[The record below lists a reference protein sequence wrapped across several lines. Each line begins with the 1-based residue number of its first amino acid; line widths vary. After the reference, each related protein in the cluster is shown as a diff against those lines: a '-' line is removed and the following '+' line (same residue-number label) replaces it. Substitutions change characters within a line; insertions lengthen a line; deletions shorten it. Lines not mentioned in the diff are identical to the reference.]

1 MMSERPRA
9 WKRTAAK
16 VSQWG
21 VLSCPKCNE
30 DYLHQQ
36 NTTIF
41 ARGEDADWT
50 TVIAQDGENVQ
61 ATPFPSRELMNPS
74 LRRHGMLI
82 EFWCEHCHYED
93 DEKPNY
99 RLAIYQSKGITT
111 IEWVE

>member
-1 MMSERPRA
+1 MSERPRA
-9 WKRTAAK
+9 WKRTAPH
-16 VSQWG
+16 VNEDG
-21 VLSCPKCNE
+21 VLHCPHCGN
-30 DYLHQQ
+30 DYIHQQ

-61 ATPFPSRELMNPS
+61 ATRFPSSELLNPS
-74 LRRHGMLI
+74 TRRHGMLI

-93 DEKPNY
+93 GKKANY
-99 RLAIYQSKGITT
+99 RLAIWQGKGRTF